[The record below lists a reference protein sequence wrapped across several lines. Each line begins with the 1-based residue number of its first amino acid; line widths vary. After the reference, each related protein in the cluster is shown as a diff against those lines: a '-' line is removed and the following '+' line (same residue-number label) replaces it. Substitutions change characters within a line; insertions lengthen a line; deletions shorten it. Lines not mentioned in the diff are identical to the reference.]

1 MERIDPAEAAD
12 RADDDAIEAAQLV
25 EVATEWVERA
35 FGRLLDAHH
44 DVGHAQLMLLE
55 AADALE
61 RAGHADLAR
70 RAREEVAPLDVI
82 AGRWTYQIVD
92 EFRDHM
98 LSPVRAFDEE
108 VRRRLAGGV
117 RHRFE
122 ARQKRGIA
130 GPAAR
135 TAVDLPGG

>member
-1 MERIDPAEAAD
+1 
-12 RADDDAIEAAQLV
+12 
-25 EVATEWVERA
+25 
-35 FGRLLDAHH
+35 
-44 DVGHAQLMLLE
+44 MLLE
-55 AADALE
+55 AADALD
-61 RAGHADLAR
+61 RAGHPELAR

-82 AGRWTYQIVD
+82 AGRWTYQVVD

-130 GPAAR
+130 GPGAR